1 LVRIPDGNQCIETP
15 VEVVLPQ
22 TIPAEPLRY
31 MKSFPKF
38 SPTFVIKSNFTK
50 QWTMP
55 SNGTVEW
62 NLNECITSDE
72 DRSLEDDSV
81 RNLVNRGNNNDY
93 QLSGGESTTDVS
105 DYIHYCLY
113 IFHGLYDQHSIG
125 NVSCD
130 HLTEYKIRLLMLNY
144 NYIDAFKLCLQS
156 GHLDASKSI
165 RLFEYFTKDGQIVP
179 MHEENLKFFIYEI
192 LLHFIDNHLNV
203 ADIEQFFVANIDYY
217 LVQLAFVLFFSNNNN
232 SGELE
237 KNTFEKFRNV
247 FADHE
252 LENENLS
259 KIDRV
264 DVIFKQISINFNVFV
279 CEQLIEYAKTI

>member
-1 LVRIPDGNQCIETP
+1 VRIPDGNQCIETP
-15 VEVVLPQ
+15 VEVILPQ
-22 TIPAEPLRY
+22 TTPTEPLRY

-38 SPTFVIKSNFTK
+38 SPSFVNKSNFGK
-50 QWTMP
+50 LGTMP
-55 SNGTVEW
+55 SIGTFEL
-62 NLNECITSDE
+62 NLNDCNTSDE
-72 DRSLEDDSV
+72 DRSLEDDSLKRV
-81 RNLVNRGNNNDY
+81 IDNLDQ
-93 QLSGGESTTDVS
+93 QLTGDTTTDLS

-125 NVSCD
+125 NLSRD

-144 NYIDAFKLCLQS
+144 NYIDAFKLCLHA

-192 LLHFIDNHLNV
+192 LLHFVDNHLNV
-203 ADIEQFFVANIDYY
+203 ADIEEFFVANIDYY

-232 SGELE
+232 GGELE
-237 KNTFEKFRNV
+237 KSTFEKFRNV